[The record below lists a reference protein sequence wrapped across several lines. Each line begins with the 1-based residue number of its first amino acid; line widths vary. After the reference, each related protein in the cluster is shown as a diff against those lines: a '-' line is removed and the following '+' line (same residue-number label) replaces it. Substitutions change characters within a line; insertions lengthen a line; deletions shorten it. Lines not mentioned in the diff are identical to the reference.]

1 MFSRLHK
8 IILVCIY
15 LLLDYSVI
23 FATLDH
29 NLVKQVAASLSKL
42 DNVAI
47 EFTQIDQ
54 KGKKAK
60 GKLLI
65 KKPYHFRC
73 NYYPPYPLLI
83 VGGKKYVT
91 IYDYSLE
98 TVTRLD
104 TKDSIT
110 NILLIND
117 LAASDNFKVVQ
128 TRKSDN
134 YIVIKVLYLDKNQFS
149 ELFFDGKTLVLSK
162 IKIYEMNA
170 PSIVLDLS
178 APIKVKKF
186 AKDLFLIP
194 SPEIFGKPGFLKKEE
209 LEKKYESY

>member
-1 MFSRLHK
+1 MFLK
-8 IILVCIY
+8 ILFTCIY
-15 LLLDYSVI
+15 ILSGYNVI
-23 FATLDH
+23 FAAIDH
-29 NLVKQVAASLSKL
+29 NLIKQATNSLNKL

-65 KKPYHFRC
+65 KKPHHFRC

-98 TVTRLD
+98 TVTRID
-104 TKDSIT
+104 TKESIT

-117 LAASDNFKVVQ
+117 LSDSNNFKVVQ
-128 TRKSDN
+128 TRKSDD
-134 YIVIKVLYLDKNQFS
+134 YLVIKVLYLDKNQFS
-149 ELFFDGKTLVLSK
+149 ELFFDIRTLFLSK

-170 PSIVLDLS
+170 PSIILDLS
-178 APIKVKKF
+178 TPVKVKKF
-186 AKDLFLIP
+186 AKNLFLVP
-194 SPEIFGKPGFLKKEE
+194 SPEIFGKPKFLKKEE
-209 LEKKYESY
+209 LEKTYETY

>member
-1 MFSRLHK
+1 MFLK
-8 IILVCIY
+8 ILFACIY

-23 FATLDH
+23 FADIDH
-29 NLVKQVAASLSKL
+29 NLVKQAAFSLSKL

-98 TVTRLD
+98 TITRID

-110 NILLIND
+110 NILLVND
-117 LAASDNFKVVQ
+117 LEANDNFKVVQ
-128 TRKSDN
+128 TRKGKD
-134 YIVIKVLYLDKNQFS
+134 YLVIKVLYLDKNQFS
-149 ELFFDGKTLVLSK
+149 ELFFDTRTLVLSK
-162 IKIYEMNA
+162 IKIYEMNV
-170 PSIVLDLS
+170 PSIILDLN
-178 APIKVKKF
+178 PPVKVKKF

-194 SPEIFGKPGFLKKEE
+194 SPEIFGKPKFLRKKE
-209 LEKKYESY
+209 LEDKYEPY